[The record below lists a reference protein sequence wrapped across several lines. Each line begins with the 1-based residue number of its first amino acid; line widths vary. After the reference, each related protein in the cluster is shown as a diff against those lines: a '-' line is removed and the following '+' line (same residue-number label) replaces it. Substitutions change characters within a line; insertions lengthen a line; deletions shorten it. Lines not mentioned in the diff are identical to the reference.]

1 MKRLISVILFMLL
14 SSVAFTATPP
24 TEFTMSRPT
33 TTYAPQVT
41 IKVTMKVQAVYDSI
55 VITTA
60 GDSLAGSG
68 SYIANLDTTGVTWTA
83 GSLNT
88 WYISSLTPNTSYKW
102 MVRVFK
108 TSPTYTNSDTL
119 STLPILHIGDG
130 VPESQ
135 GSLMGVPM
143 LRWDTY
149 LPYSIRNS
157 SVLLTSSAD
166 TDSTCFYNPW
176 KYTNITVK
184 ATGDSCACTALIYA
198 GYTGSDESVPRVT
211 LVDSLNITEAGI
223 YNSGTLTLPPTYGF
237 YVKWRGDTDCGY
249 TTLTTWLNRNRD

>member
-14 SSVAFTATPP
+14 SSVAFTATAP
-24 TEFTMSRPT
+24 TNFTMTRPT

-41 IKVTMKVQAVYDSI
+41 IVCTFTMQVVAAGYDSI
-55 VITTA
+55 IIVENS
-60 GDSLAGSG
+60 DSTVTVSVV
-68 SYIANLDTTGVTWTA
+68 DTTGINWGVGSTNTVNVT
-83 GSLNT
+83 G
-88 WYISSLTPNTSYKW
+88 LTPNTSYKW
-102 MVRVFK
+102 QIRVLK
-108 TSPTYTNSDTL
+108 GSTHTTSNGDTL
-119 STLPILHIGDG
+119 STLPILHVGDG

-184 ATGDSCACTALIYA
+184 VTGDSCACTALIYA